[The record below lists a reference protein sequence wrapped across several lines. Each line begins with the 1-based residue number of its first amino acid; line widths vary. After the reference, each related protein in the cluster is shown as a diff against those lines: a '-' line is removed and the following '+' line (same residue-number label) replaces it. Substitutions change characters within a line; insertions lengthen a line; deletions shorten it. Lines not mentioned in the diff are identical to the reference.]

1 MAQTKTNGAP
11 EAGQFLTGNLDH
23 LIIDEVAGAADI
35 SDLGT
40 VSGNAEVL
48 LSALSTV
55 SNPVIV
61 ESSNARVMFVAVES
75 NGASTTDMANAIN
88 EATAFTVC
96 TVTAGS
102 YAVV

>member
-23 LIIDEVAGAADI
+23 LIIDEVSGTADI

-40 VSGNAEVL
+40 VNGNAEVL

-55 SNPVIV
+55 SNPVII

-75 NGASTTDMANAIN
+75 NGASTADMATAIN
-88 EATAFTVC
+88 EATAFSAC

-102 YAVV
+102 YSVV